1 MYNHVFHNAV
11 TINWNNILLRENNIS
26 QSKNDIYRKAETI
39 YLDCSQSPI
48 FSLDRRCRSL
58 SPTGRHLGL
67 LMQLERVQN
76 AHGGHS
82 RREKYFFRSLTP
94 TLLTPSPLPTGIS
107 YSPQFRSHQETKMAA
122 RRTQRSTSMISRK
135 NRGL

>member
-48 FSLDRRCRSL
+48 FSIVESNGPPSWSLDVSK
-58 SPTGRHLGL
+58 TGHY
-67 LMQLERVQN
+67 QLQVHKN
-76 AHGGHS
+76 PM
-82 RREKYFFRSLTP
+82 KYL
-94 TLLTPSPLPTGIS
+94 
-107 YSPQFRSHQETKMAA
+107 
-122 RRTQRSTSMISRK
+122 
-135 NRGL
+135 